1 MAKATTVQK
10 ARAPQ
15 GAKRV
20 AQAFLDE
27 LATIA
32 DDKQVE
38 VGKAAQSMVRE
49 TLISRRD
56 KAKAAKQNLR
66 ASKAAPATGRQGARV
81 GRKTRMATSARK
93 APRQRRS
100 ASSQPDSGETQ
111 NTGEDTGKTE

>member
-32 DDKQVE
+32 DEKQAE

-49 TLISRRD
+49 TLITRRD
-56 KAKAAKQNLR
+56 KAKATKQKPR
-66 ASKAAPATGRQGARV
+66 TSSAAPAADRGDARLR
-81 GRKTRMATSARK
+81 RKKAAAASVRK
-93 APRQRRS
+93 PPRQRRS
-100 ASSQPDSGETQ
+100 GSSQPKSDETQKNTEIAGET
-111 NTGEDTGKTE
+111 

>member
-32 DDKQVE
+32 DEKQAE

-49 TLISRRD
+49 MLITRRD
-56 KAKAAKQNLR
+56 KAKAAKQKSR
-66 ASKAAPATGRQGARV
+66 ASGAAPAAGRRGVRP
-81 GRKTRMATSARK
+81 GRKLAAASVRK
-93 APRQRRS
+93 PPRQRRS
-100 ASSQPDSGETQ
+100 GSSQPKSDETQ
-111 NTGEDTGKTE
+111 KNAENAGDS